1 MKRLFDILLAGLV
14 CGMLV
19 IPMLLIAA
27 IVRASDGGPALF
39 RQVRVGRGGQP
50 FEILKFR
57 TMVVNADKIGGYRTA
72 DRDPRITPIGRFLR
86 RTSLDELPQLL
97 NVLKGDMSIVGPRPD
112 VPSQESDYDPVD
124 WRLRHSVRPG
134 ITGLAQALKRSTAT
148 PEERTEI
155 DLRYV
160 RSASFLLDLRI
171 ILMTARQLIAR
182 TGN

>member
-1 MKRLFDILLAGLV
+1 MKRLFDILVAGAT
-14 CGMLV
+14 CGMLA
-19 IPMLLIAA
+19 IPMLVIAG
-27 IVRASDGGPALF
+27 IVRVSDGGPAIF
-39 RQVRVGRGGQP
+39 RQVRVGRGGRP

-57 TMVVNADKIGGYRTA
+57 TMIVNAEKAGGYRTA
-72 DRDPRITPIGRFLR
+72 DRDPRITAIGAFLR

-112 VPSQESDYDPVD
+112 VPSQESEYAPED
-124 WRLRHSVRPG
+124 WQLRHTVRPG

-148 PEERTEI
+148 PEERTAI

-171 ILMTARQLIAR
+171 ILMTARQLLAR

>member
-1 MKRLFDILLAGLV
+1 MKRVFDILVAGAACVVLA
-14 CGMLV
+14 

-27 IVRASDGGPALF
+27 VVHGSDRGPALF
-39 RQVRVGRGGQP
+39 RQTRVGRGGRP

-57 TMVVNADKIGGYRTA
+57 SMIINADKLGGYRTE
-72 DRDPRITPIGRFLR
+72 DRDPRITPIGAFLR

-112 VPSQESDYDPVD
+112 VPSQESEYDPKD
-124 WRLRHSVRPG
+124 WQLRHTVRPG

-171 ILMTARQLIAR
+171 IFMTARQLVAR

>member
-1 MKRLFDILLAGLV
+1 MKRLFDIVLAGV
-14 CGMLV
+14 ACCMFAIPMLV
-19 IPMLLIAA
+19 IA
-27 IVRASDGGPALF
+27 IVIRASDGGPALF
-39 RQVRVGRGGQP
+39 RQTRIGRGGAP

-57 TMVVNADKIGGYRTA
+57 SMVVNAERLGSHRTTNG
-72 DRDPRITPIGRFLR
+72 DPRITPVGGFLR
-86 RTSLDELPQLL
+86 RTSLDELPQLI

-112 VPSQESDYDPVD
+112 VPSQESEYDPAD
-124 WRLRHSVRPG
+124 WQMRHSVRPG

-160 RSASFLLDLRI
+160 RSASILLDLRI
-171 ILMTARQLIAR
+171 ILMTARQLVAR